1 MQRPESVLTH
11 TPATIRPPRR
21 ADRPLVVALA
31 GLAGVGKSSLSRAL
45 VALDPEIRARP
56 RVSWWR
62 YLASLPSVIPTF
74 IRLHRPFRGVLGK
87 EMKRFLRLDALQRL
101 VRETTDCRILVFD
114 EGPVYLLSR
123 ILVYGGQNIQT
134 RGFEDCWRRAIDAWA
149 PELDAIVWLE
159 APENLLAA
167 RLRAR
172 ARHPFADRGDQA
184 IHRLLGAYREA
195 FSRVISE
202 LTAAGGP
209 RPWTV
214 RTDRG
219 SVEST
224 ARDLLVRL
232 RTLRGAACRTSA

>member
-1 MQRPESVLTH
+1 MQQPESVLTQ
-11 TPATIRPPRR
+11 TAATIATQPRR

-31 GLAGVGKSSLSRAL
+31 GLAGAGKSSLARAL

-62 YLASLPSVIPTF
+62 YLASLPAVIPTF
-74 IRLHRPFRGVLGK
+74 ISLHRPYRGWLGK
-87 EMKRFLRLDALQRL
+87 EMKRFLRLEALHRL
-101 VRETTDCRILVFD
+101 VQETTDCRMLVFD

-134 RGFEDCWRRAIDAWA
+134 RSFDECWRRAIDTWA
-149 PELDAIVWLE
+149 PALDAIVWLE
-159 APENLLAA
+159 APENLLSE

-172 ARHPFADRGDQA
+172 GKHPFADRSDEA
-184 IHRLLGAYREA
+184 VRRLLGAYREA
-195 FSRVISE
+195 FNRVIRE

-219 SVEST
+219 SVAST
-224 ARDLLVRL
+224 ARDLLARL
-232 RTLRGAACRTSA
+232 RALRGAA